1 MGSLGER
8 LTEEMNRQGVKVA
21 ELSQKTGV
29 NEVTIRRIKAGTVED
44 PGIMTVAALAKGLG
58 RSVDFL
64 VWEVAPRDP
73 QMAEV
78 IEFFTYRWPSL
89 TEDDKVQINKLL
101 RLMLI
106 RRQVSDLT

>member
-1 MGSLGER
+1 MGSIGER
-8 LTEEMNRQGVKVA
+8 LTNEMSRQGVKVA

-29 NEVTIRRIKAGTVED
+29 HEVTIRRIMSGAVED

-64 VWEVAPRDP
+64 VWEVAPNDP
-73 QMAEV
+73 QMLEV
-78 IEFFTYRWPSL
+78 IEFFTLRWPSL

-101 RLMLI
+101 RLMLMKS
-106 RRQVSDLT
+106 QVSGLA